1 MNYISLYK
9 YCHLNTVTLLSQF
22 QYDTDISMMVSYRS
36 NGNFII
42 TFATEITK
50 RLCLNNNF
58 VYHTSTVYHVEITI
72 TMLKQQF
79 CINYC
84 LLGLQLREHSNCVE
98 MTVLAFTV

>member
-1 MNYISLYK
+1 MGQRNGQKCRQTGMKTEL
-9 YCHLNTVTLLSQF
+9 TLLPQF
-22 QYDTDISMMVSYRS
+22 QYDIDISMMVSYRS

-79 CINYC
+79 C
-84 LLGLQLREHSNCVE
+84 LLFIMFATER
-98 MTVLAFTV
+98 T